1 MSGHSYMI
9 ACLAGDG
16 IGPELMAEAS
26 RALAAVSR
34 LHAFRVQETHPPFAA
49 EAHVRSGRRLPR
61 TTRQAALAA
70 DAVLVT
76 RRDEALSDLESELDL
91 RSSLTRVRFASGAD
105 LAMLSPL
112 TPGASE
118 WTVERAFALARHRR
132 ARVACVGGDSSWN
145 DLVDAAAARHDGLFV
160 ERPTLARGLAQL
172 RDDPAH
178 FDVLVAPPAYGEAVE
193 ETATLAGDGGGV
205 VASARL
211 AKHGPSVF
219 APTHGAAR
227 DLAGFGVANPSAM
240 LLAATLLLCE
250 GLGERGAADTLLGAV
265 GTTLNNGVRT
275 LDLVDDGLA
284 ATTREFTDVV
294 LGLLPSS
301 LRNAEF
307 VRAAP

>member
-1 MSGHSYMI
+1 MSGRSYTI

-16 IGPELMAEAS
+16 VGPELMAEAS

-34 LHAFRVQETHPPFAA
+34 LHAFRVQEMHPPFAG

-61 TTRQAALAA
+61 ATRQAALAA

-76 RRDEALSDLESELDL
+76 RRDAALADLESELDL

-105 LAMLSPL
+105 LAVLSPL

-118 WTVERAFALARHRR
+118 WTVERTFALARHRR
-132 ARVACVGGDSSWN
+132 ARVASVGGDSSWN
-145 DLVDAAAARHDGLFV
+145 ELVDAAAARHDGLVV

-172 RDDPAH
+172 RDDPSR
-178 FDVLVAPPAYGEAVE
+178 FDVLVAPAAYGDALD
-193 ETATLAGDGGGV
+193 ETATIAGGGGRV

-211 AKHGPSVF
+211 AGHGPSVF

-240 LLAATLLLCE
+240 LLATALMLCE

-265 GTTLNNGVRT
+265 GATLGNGVRT

-294 LGLLPSS
+294 LALLPSS
-301 LRNAEF
+301 VTNAEF
-307 VRAAP
+307 VGAAP